1 LADPFGTIFD
11 KYPAGLIKNSRY
23 TLKRLQTLSAKTTY
37 QYFTASRRN
46 LQAKKEEAL
55 NLMDKGLLGGHN
67 KEIAPMRG
75 SRHREYSK
83 KGSNSQELPPAPEQ
97 GKSILLDL

>member
-1 LADPFGTIFD
+1 LINTFWL
-11 KYPAGLIKNSRY
+11 LIKKQDTHQNGFSILPA
-23 TLKRLQTLSAKTTY
+23 TGNISY
-37 QYFTASRRN
+37 QYFTESRRN

-75 SRHREYSK
+75 SRHRKYIK
-83 KGSNSQELPPAPEQ
+83 KGSNPQGLPPAPEQ
-97 GKSILLDL
+97 GKPILLDL